1 MRARREKAT
10 ICFDTIVRDTF
21 KCFRS
26 QSIPSGSFQSSAVA
40 RNIRLP
46 LAFQSRHIAIIEPLR
61 RMSGAK
67 FVSEPCHDL
76 KIWAGADLRTQY
88 ARFTDNDDD
97 DQQFT
102 RKD

>member
-1 MRARREKAT
+1 M
-10 ICFDTIVRDTF
+10 
-21 KCFRS
+21 
-26 QSIPSGSFQSSAVA
+26 A

-97 DQQFT
+97 DDDQQFT
-102 RKD
+102 WKD

>member
-1 MRARREKAT
+1 
-10 ICFDTIVRDTF
+10 
-21 KCFRS
+21 
-26 QSIPSGSFQSSAVA
+26 
-40 RNIRLP
+40 
-46 LAFQSRHIAIIEPLR
+46 
-61 RMSGAK
+61 MSGAK